1 MLNQHVGCCLLMH
14 CRVGWYVE
22 LTCWLTITVSLNS
35 IISDQLLHL
44 VIKETKKE
52 TICLLAT
59 FTVIITL
66 VKHSDDVHWN
76 VRANI

>member
-1 MLNQHVGCCLLMH
+1 MH
-14 CRVGWYVE
+14 RRVGWYVE
-22 LTCWLTITVSLNS
+22 LTCWLTTTVSLNS
-35 IISDQLLHL
+35 IIADQLLHL